1 MFWRSEGP
9 DDGPVNEVERALHG
23 VDVTWNSRK
32 AYPYPIGRGGRLAE
46 EVQPGGLGC
55 REDLDDGDGGN
66 GDALVILN
74 RVGELIDASEV
85 GRRRINDVCAR
96 ERHRAAIGAIGADV
110 ADQKDAVGVLGRP
123 GQQLVQQYRLR
134 TVLNCAED
142 DACCDRDMAEDD

>member
-1 MFWRSEGP
+1 MCVVVFILFPCFFPRIDCFLLKGRSWLSGSIIGLTLRRVRICKLTRTMFWRSEGP
-9 DDGPVNEVERALHG
+9 DGGPVNEVERALHG

-46 EVQPGGLGC
+46 EVQPAGLGC

-96 ERHRAAIGAIGADV
+96 ER
-110 ADQKDAVGVLGRP
+110 
-123 GQQLVQQYRLR
+123 
-134 TVLNCAED
+134 
-142 DACCDRDMAEDD
+142 